1 MEFKWRKSKSQ
12 EDTLHMA
19 EELSKVHN
27 ILPYTVIE
35 LSEVISAGIRSG
47 EIGKVKRGQVYIVDL
62 EKWFVDRL
70 MPNTITLSE
79 EDYKKAL
86 YRSFRLLVI
95 ADIAKTDFG
104 SSRQR
109 DFGQRWT
116 DFTRGFLGELG
127 IEQFFKKNLKLEINL
142 EESEIGDVKKF
153 LPSDITKVKDNGK
166 WRDVKTNISIKTS
179 KLKSMWLDIG
189 SQVEHSDAFIFIK
202 IALTTDHLVS
212 FIKSNGFLERLVKMG
227 QELGEVADYEKE
239 IKLLCDNIPDVK
251 PFPAYIAGF
260 VWKNDL
266 KTGTLRIHETAKN
279 KVVVGGIGFYDENTA
294 KSVEGLGDIS
304 SGKHLA
310 CLDALRWKK
319 SDWQELKNKI

>member
-1 MEFKWRKSKSQ
+1 MEFKWRKSKYQ

-19 EELSKVHN
+19 EEISKVHN
-27 ILPYTVIE
+27 ILPYTIIE

-47 EIGKVKRGQVYIVDL
+47 EIGKIKRGQVYIVDL
-62 EKWFVDRL
+62 ETWFVERL

-127 IEQFFKKNLKLEINL
+127 IEQFFRKNLKLEIDL
-142 EESEIGDVKKF
+142 EESEVGDVKQF
-153 LPSDITKVKDNGK
+153 LPSDITKVKENGK
-166 WRDVKTNISIKTS
+166 WRNVRTNISIKTS

-189 SQVEHSDAFIFIK
+189 SQIEHSDSFIFIK

-212 FIKSNGFLERLVKMG
+212 FIKSNGFLEKLVKMG

-239 IKLLCDNIPDVK
+239 IKLLCENIPDVK

-260 VWKNDL
+260 VLKNDL
-266 KTGTLRIHETAKN
+266 KNGTLRIHETAKN
-279 KVVVGGIGFYDENTA
+279 KVVVGGIGFYGENTA

-310 CLDALRWKK
+310 CLDSLRWKK
-319 SDWQELKNKI
+319 SDWQELKNNV

>member
-12 EDTLHMA
+12 EDTVHMA

-27 ILPYTVIE
+27 ISPYTAIE

-47 EIGKVKRGQVYIVDL
+47 EIGKVKRGQVYIVDI
-62 EKWFVDRL
+62 EKWFTERL

-127 IEQFFKKNLKLEINL
+127 IEQFFKKNLKLEIDL
-142 EESEIGDVKKF
+142 EESEVGDVKKF

-260 VWKNDL
+260 VWRNDL
-266 KTGTLRIHETAKN
+266 KNGTLRIHETAKN

-294 KSVEGLGDIS
+294 KSVS
-304 SGKHLA
+304 
-310 CLDALRWKK
+310 
-319 SDWQELKNKI
+319 

>member
-27 ILPYTVIE
+27 ISPYTLAE

-47 EIGKVKRGQVYIVDL
+47 EIVKVKRGQAYIVDL
-62 EKWFVDRL
+62 EKWFVERL

-79 EDYKKAL
+79 DDYKKAL

-127 IEQFFKKNLKLEINL
+127 IEQFFKKNLKLEIEL
-142 EESEIGDVKKF
+142 EEAEVGDVKKF

-166 WRDVKTNISIKTS
+166 LRDVKTNISIKTS

-212 FIKSNGFLERLVKMG
+212 FIKSNGFLEKLVKMG

-266 KTGTLRIHETAKN
+266 KNGTLRIHETAKN